1 MDEDDLTE
9 EMKDEIKLN
18 ELAKLQLE
26 NHPNVYYQYSEEGLV
41 RELKPDVDG
50 PKPKKKKKN
59 PKKKV

>member
-1 MDEDDLTE
+1 
-9 EMKDEIKLN
+9 MKDEIKLN
-18 ELAKLQLE
+18 QLAKLQLE

-59 PKKKV
+59 PKKKA